1 MGVPPSGSSEHI
13 IIMAETESRKL
24 VIIGDGAVGKT
35 CLMDVFEKG
44 EFVEMPYRPTVFHNT
59 VKSVE
64 NPTTKEQ
71 FNLQLWDTAG
81 QEEYAEA
88 RKTCYQGTSILL
100 IGFSMAEPDSLA
112 NVETLWAKEANLE
125 ALKKAPKLLVG
136 LKADLKNNEDT
147 IEALAKRNL
156 APVTKAAA
164 EEMATKIGAKGYFE
178 TSAKENQGV
187 KEVFEEAAR
196 IACDVPDIP
205 KKKKFC
211 VLV

>member
-1 MGVPPSGSSEHI
+1 
-13 IIMAETESRKL
+13 MAENMRKL
-24 VIIGDGAVGKT
+24 VIIGDGNVGKT
-35 CLMDVFEKG
+35 CVLEVYEKG
-44 EFVEMPYRPTVFHNT
+44 EYVV
-59 VKSVE
+59 
-64 NPTTKEQ
+64 
-71 FNLQLWDTAG
+71 
-81 QEEYAEA
+81 
-88 RKTCYQGTSILL
+88 
-100 IGFSMAEPDSLA
+100 EPDSLD

-125 ALKKAPKLLVG
+125 ALKNTPKLLVG
-136 LKADLKNNEDT
+136 LKADLKNDEDT

-205 KKKKFC
+205 KKKK
-211 VLV
+211 

>member
-1 MGVPPSGSSEHI
+1 MGLCPSGSSEYI
-13 IIMAETESRKL
+13 IIMADKGSSKL

-64 NPTTKEQ
+64 DPTTKEQ

-81 QEEYAEA
+81 QEEYEEA

-125 ALKKAPKLLVG
+125 ALRRTPRLLVG
-136 LKADLKNNEDT
+136 LKADLKNDDKIKED
-147 IEALAKRNL
+147 LATRNL
-156 APVTKAAA
+156 VPVAHEEAM
-164 EEMATKIGAKGYFE
+164 EMAKKIGAKGYFE
-178 TSAKENQGV
+178 VSAKEN
-187 KEVFEEAAR
+187 
-196 IACDVPDIP
+196 
-205 KKKKFC
+205 
-211 VLV
+211 